1 MLQSTILRWIVDPKR
16 EESASLSPPPPK
28 WGGAD
33 AGVDCVRARRRSW
46 WRGRRDG
53 GTEGRRESR
62 VGVDDTRDALEAL
75 AGDAGKL
82 HVDVAARLQRGSV
95 SRKY

>member
-1 MLQSTILRWIVDPKR
+1 MRVWIVCGR
-16 EESASLSPPPPK
+16 E
-28 WGGAD
+28 GG
-33 AGVDCVRARRRSW
+33 
-46 WRGRRDG
+46 RGGGDG

-82 HVDVAARLQRGSV
+82 HVDVAAGLQRGSV